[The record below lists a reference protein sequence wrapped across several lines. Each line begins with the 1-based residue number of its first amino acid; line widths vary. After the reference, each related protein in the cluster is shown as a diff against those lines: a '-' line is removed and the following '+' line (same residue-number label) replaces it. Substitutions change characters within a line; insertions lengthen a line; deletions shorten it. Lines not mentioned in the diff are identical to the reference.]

1 MSLKMKKIKTNIP
14 DKLGKLP
21 QRRGYKKL
29 KIINIL
35 NNLKINQNT
44 PSMSNQAN
52 KTMIGKIEHLKS
64 SGLMYSNILKF
75 R

>member
-1 MSLKMKKIKTNIP
+1 MKRIKTNKP
-14 DKLGKLP
+14 DKLGQLP
-21 QRRGYKKL
+21 QRTDYKKL

-44 PSMSNQAN
+44 PSMSNQFN
-52 KTMIGKIEHLKS
+52 KTMINKIEHLKS
-64 SGLMYSNILKF
+64 SGLIYSNILKF